1 MDKTVI
7 YISIPITGRNIDHV
21 IERCKQLKDR
31 FKTRYNIIV
40 NPFDLATDE
49 DGVYNKSYGIYMG
62 ADIKFIIDEADIVI
76 FDKGYQDSRGCL
88 LEYRCAEL
96 YNKTIMVIN
105 DEDETLSLVEE

>member
-40 NPFDLATDE
+40 NPFDLATD
-49 DGVYNKSYGIYMG
+49 
-62 ADIKFIIDEADIVI
+62 
-76 FDKGYQDSRGCL
+76 
-88 LEYRCAEL
+88 
-96 YNKTIMVIN
+96 
-105 DEDETLSLVEE
+105 